1 MSEELENAIDR
12 AGTDKATSPGGL
24 AGSSPSRDGSPTEQ
38 KILLG
43 AIQALARRGSRSLS
57 MSDVALA
64 SNVSRA
70 TLYRYF
76 PTKEAV
82 LEAVSE
88 YISTAFIRGA
98 DRIAREVK
106 NPTERLKAIMSLQL
120 ELATEEFITRITEVE
135 PGLVLKFLADHYESH
150 VGAMRKVLDPLYDQM
165 EEVTGLELDRDVLS
179 ASVLRMQLSL
189 VIVPPDEPWRSSP
202 DVLANML
209 NAFMREA
216 ATPARKPRPR
226 RGSR

>member
-1 MSEELENAIDR
+1 MSEEIETGA
-12 AGTDKATSPGGL
+12 AGDTAVATVPATVGGN
-24 AGSSPSRDGSPTEQ
+24 PTER

-43 AIQALARRGSRSLS
+43 AIDALARRGSRSLS

-64 SNVSRA
+64 ANVSRA

-76 PTKEAV
+76 RTKESV

-88 YISTAFIRGA
+88 YISNTFLRGA
-98 DRIAREVK
+98 DRIARTVK
-106 NPTERLKAIMSLQL
+106 EPTERLRAIMSLQL

-135 PGLVLKFLADHYESH
+135 PGLVLKFLADHYERH
-150 VGAMRKVLDPLYDQM
+150 VGAIRKVLDPLYDQL
-165 EEVTGLELDRDVLS
+165 EEDVGVELDRDVLS

-189 VIVPPDEPWRSSP
+189 VIVPPDERWRGAP
-202 DVLANML
+202 EVLASML
-209 NAFMREA
+209 DGFRREA
-216 ATPARKPRPR
+216 KTRKPRTR

>member
-1 MSEELENAIDR
+1 MSEELETAFER
-12 AGTDKATSPGGL
+12 GSTGGV
-24 AGSSPSRDGSPTEQ
+24 SSPAGRGEPHPGRDGNPTGQ

-43 AIQALARRGSRSLS
+43 AIEALARRGSRSLS

-64 SNVSRA
+64 ANVSRA

-88 YISTAFIRGA
+88 YISTTFILGA
-98 DRIAREVK
+98 DRIARTVK
-106 NPTERLKAIMSLQL
+106 EPTERLKAIMSLQL
-120 ELATEEFITRITEVE
+120 KLATEEAITRITEVE
-135 PGLVLKFLADHYESH
+135 PGLVLKFLADHYERH
-150 VGAMRKVLDPLYDQM
+150 VGAMRQVLDPLYDQM
-165 EEVTGLELDRDVLS
+165 EAATGLELDRDVLS

-189 VIVPPDEPWRSSP
+189 VIVPPDERWRTSP

-209 NAFMREA
+209 TAFMREA
-216 ATPARKPRPR
+216 AAPARKPRAP
-226 RGSR
+226 RGSK

>member
-1 MSEELENAIDR
+1 MSGETETR
-12 AGTDKATSPGGL
+12 VAGDSTAATLSAGVGGN
-24 AGSSPSRDGSPTEQ
+24 PTER

-43 AIQALARRGSRSLS
+43 AIDALARRGSRSLS

-64 SNVSRA
+64 ANVSRA

-88 YISTAFIRGA
+88 YISNTFLRGA
-98 DRIAREVK
+98 ERIARSVK
-106 NPTERLKAIMSLQL
+106 EPTERLRQIMSLQL
-120 ELATEEFITRITEVE
+120 ELASEEFINRITEVE
-135 PGLVLKFLADHYESH
+135 PGLVLKFLADHYERH
-150 VGAMRKVLDPLYDQM
+150 VGAIRKVLEPLYDQL
-165 EEVTGLELDRDVLS
+165 EQDVGFELDRDVLS

-189 VIVPPDEPWRSSP
+189 VIVPPDERWRSAP
-202 DVLANML
+202 DVFANML
-209 NAFMREA
+209 DGFRRKAK
-216 ATPARKPRPR
+216 TRKPRAR

>member
-1 MSEELENAIDR
+1 MSEERETATDR
-12 AGTDKATSPGGL
+12 GTTGNLTSPAGL
-24 AGSSPSRDGSPTEQ
+24 GESQLNRDDNPTEQ
-38 KILLG
+38 KILRG
-43 AIQALARRGSRSLS
+43 AIEALARRGSRSLS

-64 SNVSRA
+64 ANVSRA

-88 YISTAFIRGA
+88 YISTTFMRGA
-98 DRIAREVK
+98 DRIARNVK

-120 ELATEEFITRITEVE
+120 KLAEQEFITRITEVE
-135 PGLVLKFLADHYESH
+135 PGLVLKFLADHYERH

-165 EEVTGLELDRDVLS
+165 EEATGCELDRDVLS

-189 VIVPPDEPWRSSP
+189 VIVPPDERWRTSP

-209 NAFMREA
+209 TALMREGGA
-216 ATPARKPRPR
+216 PVRKPRAR
-226 RGSR
+226 RGSK